1 MSSTLN
7 IYFHIIILSLIHLL
21 YLSISIELSAI
32 YSRDTFNYFS
42 SHIFGV
48 VLEVLFISPLPLQSF
63 FLGSSTS
70 HQKFSSHHQDTL
82 VLWYFTCLLT
92 FELTGE
98 GKTEGEKIKK
108 QANKTKKA
116 FHLGRKTVWEWA
128 KVSSHPLLCPAS
140 RQAMESQVR
149 ALLEGILPQ
158 KKFK

>member
-1 MSSTLN
+1 MTKITSAIQTFMSNTLN
-7 IYFHIIILSLIHLL
+7 IYFHIIILSLMHLL
-21 YLSISIELSAI
+21 YLSISIELSAV

-98 GKTEGEKIKK
+98 GKTEGEKINKQTKQKK
-108 QANKTKKA
+108 P
-116 FHLGRKTVWEWA
+116 
-128 KVSSHPLLCPAS
+128 SI
-140 RQAMESQVR
+140 
-149 ALLEGILPQ
+149 LEGKQFESGPKCLATHFSVLPAD
-158 KKFK
+158 KLWSPK